1 MNYYENLVIIR
12 GGGGDLASG
21 VAVRLYNAGY
31 KVLILETHTPPSA
44 IRRSVSFSQA
54 VYDGK
59 AR

>member
-12 GGGGDLASG
+12 GGGDLASG

-31 KVLILETHTPPSA
+31 KVLILETHTPSA